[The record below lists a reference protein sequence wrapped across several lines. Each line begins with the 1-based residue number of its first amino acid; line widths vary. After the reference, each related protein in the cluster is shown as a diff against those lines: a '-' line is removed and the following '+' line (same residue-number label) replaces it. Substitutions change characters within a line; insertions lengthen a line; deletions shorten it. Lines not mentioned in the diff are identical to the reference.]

1 MARAVKVR
9 RPRASELRQ
18 LHAALEEDCNAR
30 QRRRI
35 EAILLHG
42 AGVEA
47 ATIANGLGS
56 HVNTIYSDLR
66 AFEQEG
72 VHCIRQR
79 LMGGAPARLN
89 DEQQREILRLADS
102 SPVDVGLP
110 YGRWSL
116 SKLRQY
122 LLDEGVVST
131 ISREHLRRVLKKG
144 GCAFVASNAS

>member
-9 RPRASELRQ
+9 KPRASELRR

-42 AGVEA
+42 AGVQA
-47 ATIANGLGS
+47 STIADGLGS
-56 HVNTIYSDLR
+56 HVNTIYADLR
-66 AFEQEG
+66 AFELEG
-72 VHCIRQR
+72 VHCVRQR
-79 LMGGAPARLN
+79 LMGGAPARLS
-89 DEQQREILRLADS
+89 DAQQAEILRLADS
-102 SPVDVGLP
+102 SPADVGLP

-116 SKLRQY
+116 AKLRQY
-122 LLDEGVVST
+122 LLDKGVVCA

-144 GCAFVASNAS
+144 GYAFVASNAS

>member
-1 MARAVKVR
+1 
-9 RPRASELRQ
+9 
-18 LHAALEEDCNAR
+18 
-30 QRRRI
+30 
-35 EAILLHG
+35 
-42 AGVEA
+42 
-47 ATIANGLGS
+47 
-56 HVNTIYSDLR
+56 
-66 AFEQEG
+66 
-72 VHCIRQR
+72 
-79 LMGGAPARLN
+79 MGGAPARLN

>member
-1 MARAVKVR
+1 
-9 RPRASELRQ
+9 LY
-18 LHAALEEDCNAR
+18 AALEEDCNAR

-47 ATIANGLGS
+47 STIADGLGS
-56 HVNTIYSDLR
+56 HVNMIYADLK
-66 AFEQEG
+66 AFEQGG
-72 VHCIRQR
+72 VHCVRQR
-79 LMGGAPARLN
+79 LMGGAPARLSPA
-89 DEQQREILRLADS
+89 QQAEILRLADS
-102 SPVDVGLP
+102 SSADVGLP

-122 LLDEGVVST
+122 LLDEGVVGA

-144 GCAFVASNAS
+144 GYASVASNAN